1 MPLLLICFIAALL
14 VISPAHADGDLAI
27 RAKELTL
34 ELGSKDSDYYMSTKE
49 FTLETGQAYELEIS
63 SFGFK
68 EYVFSAP
75 DFFRDIW
82 VRKIEV
88 EDVEISTP
96 VITEIELESE
106 GEVELIFVP
115 IRTGRYEFRMLGL
128 ESRGMVGT
136 ITVK

>member
-1 MPLLLICFIAALL
+1 MPLFITLLFVAL
-14 VISPAHADGDLAI
+14 VSISPAHGEGDLAI
-27 RAKELTL
+27 RAKPLTL
-34 ELGSKDSDYYMSTKE
+34 ELGSEESDYFMSTKA
-49 FTLETGQAYELEIS
+49 FTLETGQAYRLEIS

-82 VRKIEV
+82 IRKIEV

-96 VITEIELESE
+96 VITEIEFESE

-115 IRTGRYEFRMLGL
+115 IRTGQYEFRMLGL

>member
-1 MPLLLICFIAALL
+1 MPLFLILFLAAFL
-14 VISPAHADGDLAI
+14 IIPPAQAEGDLAI

-34 ELGSKDSDYYMSTKE
+34 QLGSEDSDYYMSTKE
-49 FTLETGQAYELEIS
+49 FSLETGQAYELEIS

-75 DFFRDIW
+75 DFFRNIW

-88 EDVEISTP
+88 EDVEISAP
-96 VITEIELESE
+96 VITEIGLEDE

-128 ESRGMVGT
+128 ESRGMVGV
-136 ITVK
+136 ITVE